1 MRASPRWIRQDKITL
16 FIPIEKDFDM
26 TYQITYID
34 YVRVDESYGISQSQ
48 KGIEDANS
56 VLVVIDLNDLQA
68 YGEQPVSDI
77 MPLLIKGKT
86 LVKLEHTTDE
96 KNAFTLNEIKKDK
109 PTASTPAFLELLL
122 K

>member
-16 FIPIEKDFDM
+16 FTPIENEFDV
-26 TYQITYID
+26 TYQITYLD

-48 KGIEDANS
+48 KGIEDSNN

-68 YGEQPVSDI
+68 YGDKSVTDI
-77 MPLLIKGKT
+77 QPLLIKGKT
-86 LVKLEHTTDE
+86 LVKLEHTTDD

-109 PTASTPAFLELLL
+109 PAANTPAFLELLL

>member
-1 MRASPRWIRQDKITL
+1 MRASPRWLRQDKITL
-16 FIPIEKDFDM
+16 FTPVENEFDV
-26 TYQITYID
+26 TYQITFLD

-48 KGIEDANS
+48 KGIEDSNN

-68 YGEQPVSDI
+68 YGDEPVADI
-77 MPLLIKGKT
+77 QPLLLKGKT
-86 LVKLEHTTDE
+86 LVKLEHTTDD

-109 PTASTPAFLELLL
+109 PAANTPAFLELLL

>member
-1 MRASPRWIRQDKITL
+1 MRASPRWLRQDKITL
-16 FIPIEKDFDM
+16 FTPIENEFDV
-26 TYQITYID
+26 TYQITYLD

-48 KGIEDANS
+48 KGIEDSNN

-68 YGEQPVSDI
+68 YGDEPVTDI
-77 MPLLIKGKT
+77 VPLLIKGKT

-96 KNAFTLNEIKKDK
+96 KNAFTLNDIKKDK
-109 PTASTPAFLELLL
+109 PAANTPAFLELLL

>member
-1 MRASPRWIRQDKITL
+1 MRASPRWIRQDRITL
-16 FIPIEKDFDM
+16 FTPIEKDFDV

-48 KGIEDANS
+48 KGVEDSNS
-56 VLVVIDLNDLQA
+56 VLIVIDLNDLQA
-68 YGEQPVSDI
+68 YGDKIVTDI
-77 MPLLIKGKT
+77 LPLLIKGKT

-109 PTASTPAFLELLL
+109 PAASTSAFLELLL

>member
-16 FIPIEKDFDM
+16 FTPIENEFDV
-26 TYQITYID
+26 TYQITYLD
-34 YVRVDESYGISQSQ
+34 YVRVDESYGIGQSQ
-48 KGIEDANS
+48 KGIEDSNN

-68 YGEQPVSDI
+68 YGDDSVTDI
-77 MPLLIKGKT
+77 QPLLLKGKT

-96 KNAFTLNEIKKDK
+96 KNAFTLNDIKKDK
-109 PTASTPAFLELLL
+109 PATNTPAFLELLL

>member
-16 FIPIEKDFDM
+16 FTPIEKDFDVV
-26 TYQITYID
+26 YQITYID

-48 KGIEDANS
+48 KGIEAANS
-56 VLVVIDLNDLQA
+56 VLIVIDLNDLQA
-68 YGEQPVSDI
+68 YGNEPVSDI

-96 KNAFTLNEIKKDK
+96 QNAFTLNEIKKDK
-109 PTASTPAFLELLL
+109 PAANTPAFLELLL

>member
-16 FIPIEKDFDM
+16 FTPIEKDFDV

-109 PTASTPAFLELLL
+109 PAASTPAFLELLL